1 MKKSQGFEIELQ
13 VGCPRERFLAINS
26 GKLREVV
33 CFFAGLFE
41 CLLHTKHQK
50 TRFSR
55 AQPDR
60 EIFTW
65 LSIVE
70 ILKMTISKILDFSA
84 GSKFAIQL
92 PQDIRYDRESQNCD

>member
-1 MKKSQGFEIELQ
+1 MTKMSDNTNCYHFHFP

-33 CFFAGLFE
+33 CFFAGLFKY
-41 CLLHTKHQK
+41 LLHIIYQK
-50 TRFSR
+50 TGFSR

-65 LSIVE
+65 
-70 ILKMTISKILDFSA
+70 
-84 GSKFAIQL
+84 
-92 PQDIRYDRESQNCD
+92 